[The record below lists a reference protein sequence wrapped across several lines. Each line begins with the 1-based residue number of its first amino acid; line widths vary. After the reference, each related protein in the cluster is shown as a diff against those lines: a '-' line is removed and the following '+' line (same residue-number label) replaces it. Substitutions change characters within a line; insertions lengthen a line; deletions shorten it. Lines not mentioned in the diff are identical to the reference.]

1 MSSLLS
7 QRRCMIR
14 SLAAGGLLLPGVLA
28 ELIGAESPPEHTP
41 EGLSPKRPHFPPRAR
56 RVIFLFLTGGLSHI
70 DTFDDKPL
78 LRKYH
83 DQRRDQGNRYCKA
96 SMWRHR
102 AWGESGTRISDLFPE
117 MARMADDLC
126 VIRSMKNIN
135 GDHFGATIGI
145 HTGSATFNRPSM
157 GSWVSYGLGTENQN
171 LPSFMVVSAGIPY
184 GGGQNWGADF
194 LPVLHQG
201 TQIVPGQNPI
211 ANIQRRQETR
221 AQQQTELNLLEYFN
235 QQYRKGREVDATLA
249 ARMKSFETA
258 AAMQIAAP
266 EAFRLEDETQ
276 DTRRLYGLQD
286 GDTTSFAW
294 QCLVARRLAERGV
307 RFIEL
312 IDGDTSIDKN
322 WDAHAN
328 LSKYPVLARN
338 VDRPIAALLADL
350 KRRGMLD
357 ETLVVLTSEF
367 GRGPFVPAPGTDGR
381 GHHARCYSSWIAGG
395 GVKGGITYGA
405 SDEFGDDVAENVV
418 TAHDFQATLL
428 HQLGIDHKRLTYRN
442 AGRDYRLT
450 DVHGKVVHE
459 ILA

>member
-1 MSSLLS
+1 M
-7 QRRCMIR
+7 
-14 SLAAGGLLLPGVLA
+14 PGVLS
-28 ELIGAESPPEHTP
+28 ELLASDSIPQHRTDPLA
-41 EGLSPKRPHFPPRAR
+41 PKRPHFSPRAK
-56 RVIFLFLTGGLSHI
+56 RVIFLFLTGGVSHI

-83 DQRRDQGNRYCKA
+83 DQPRNNRTRYCKG
-96 SMWRHR
+96 SMWPHR
-102 AWGESGTRISDLFPE
+102 AYGQSGIRISDLFPQ

-201 TQIVPGQNPI
+201 TQIVPGHHPI
-211 ANIQRRQETR
+211 ANIERRSVSL
-221 AQQQTELNLLEYFN
+221 AQQRTEMNLLEYFN
-235 QQYRKGREVDATLA
+235 LQYQKGRETDMNLA

-258 AAMQIAAP
+258 AAMQTAAP
-266 EAFRLEDETQ
+266 EAFRLVDETQ
-276 DTRRLYGLQD
+276 ATKALYGLEE
-286 GDTTSFAW
+286 GDTSSFAW

-328 LSKYPVLARN
+328 LSKYPALARN
-338 VDRPIAALLADL
+338 VDRPIAALLEDL

-367 GRGPFVPAPGTDGR
+367 GRGPFVPTPGTDGR

-395 GVKGGITYGA
+395 GVKGGMTYGA
-405 SDEFGDDVAENVV
+405 SDEFGDDVAEDVV
-418 TAHDFQATLL
+418 TVHDFQATLL
-428 HQLGIDHKRLTYRN
+428 HQLGIDHQRLTYRH
-442 AGRDYRLT
+442 AGRDFRLT
-450 DVHGKVVHE
+450 DVHGKVVRA